1 MQGNLEVLQKEEED
15 VEEAVAA
22 NTKALN
28 ESLGLLQKFE
38 GWMDRLLEENDDLI
52 ARFDSSK
59 FKITSKF
66 DCVSVRSLP
75 SRSCASSLSSTL
87 VLGEFKSTKHISY
100 DVYVSSKAQNMSLM
114 MLIISRSL
122 EGLANILVEVLDRY
136 EELI

>member
-52 ARFDSSK
+52 ARFDSNYKQKLFFS
-59 FKITSKF
+59 
-66 DCVSVRSLP
+66 
-75 SRSCASSLSSTL
+75 
-87 VLGEFKSTKHISY
+87 
-100 DVYVSSKAQNMSLM
+100 Q
-114 MLIISRSL
+114 
-122 EGLANILVEVLDRY
+122 
-136 EELI
+136 

>member
-52 ARFDSSK
+52 ARLIQ
-59 FKITSKF
+59 ITNQSLF
-66 DCVSVRSLP
+66 CFSVRSLP
-75 SRSCASSLSSTL
+75 SRSCGSSLSSTL
-87 VLGEFKSTKHISY
+87 VLGEFKSTKH
-100 DVYVSSKAQNMSLM
+100 VSHDA
-114 MLIISRSL
+114 
-122 EGLANILVEVLDRY
+122 
-136 EELI
+136 

>member
-52 ARFDSSK
+52 ARLIR
-59 FKITSKF
+59 ITSKF
-66 DCVSVRSLP
+66 DFVS
-75 SRSCASSLSSTL
+75 
-87 VLGEFKSTKHISY
+87 
-100 DVYVSSKAQNMSLM
+100 Q
-114 MLIISRSL
+114 
-122 EGLANILVEVLDRY
+122 
-136 EELI
+136 

>member
-52 ARFDSSK
+52 ARL
-59 FKITSKF
+59 IQIISKF
-66 DCVSVRSLP
+66 DFVS
-75 SRSCASSLSSTL
+75 
-87 VLGEFKSTKHISY
+87 
-100 DVYVSSKAQNMSLM
+100 Q
-114 MLIISRSL
+114 
-122 EGLANILVEVLDRY
+122 
-136 EELI
+136 

>member
-52 ARFDSSK
+52 ARLIQ
-59 FKITSKF
+59 ITSKYNF
-66 DCVSVRSLP
+66 VS
-75 SRSCASSLSSTL
+75 
-87 VLGEFKSTKHISY
+87 
-100 DVYVSSKAQNMSLM
+100 Q
-114 MLIISRSL
+114 
-122 EGLANILVEVLDRY
+122 
-136 EELI
+136 